1 MTDWAVQSVFFVKI
15 LPKNYPKLSENCPK
29 TEKGQNRSSVL
40 MLIYDDLTGG
50 FGTLNYCSYICEQ
63 KQA

>member
-1 MTDWAVQSVFFVKI
+1 MTTYTIHKTIFIKTATVMLDIMVVVFCVLKI
-15 LPKNYPKLSENCPK
+15 L
-29 TEKGQNRSSVL
+29 
-40 MLIYDDLTGG
+40 YDDLTGG